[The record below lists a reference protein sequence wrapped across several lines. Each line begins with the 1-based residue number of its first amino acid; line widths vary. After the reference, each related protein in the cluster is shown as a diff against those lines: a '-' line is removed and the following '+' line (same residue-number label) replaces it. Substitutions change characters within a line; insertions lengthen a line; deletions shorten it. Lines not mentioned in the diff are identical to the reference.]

1 MNDSSIGRTGAMK
14 VLITMVTA
22 IALLFAGTVA
32 SPQAAHADV
41 AGKYTWV
48 CIASNGSSNTLRSGA
63 ALSTCKG
70 SYLKGYISGKQVI
83 SIEMTGSGKVATNN
97 FTPEC
102 IVATFGGVMKIIST
116 GGVGLLVSVNNA
128 ASKQKGACHA

>member
-1 MNDSSIGRTGAMK
+1 M
-14 VLITMVTA
+14 
-22 IALLFAGTVA
+22 

-41 AGKYTWV
+41 GGKYTWV
-48 CIASNGSSNTLRSGA
+48 CIASNGSNNTLRSGA

-83 SIEMTGSGKVATNN
+83 SIEMTGGGKVATNN
-97 FTPEC
+97 VTPEY

-116 GGVGLLVSVNNA
+116 GGDGLLVSVDNA